1 MVEISDIYDTST
13 QGNFFSSYK
22 KNLGNKLFIYSC
34 SRIISDLLD
43 YDLIC
48 PDNSLI
54 RRENQ
59 ETNQYEVLNFPFGSI
74 LGRKKITSPIM
85 VINDNDIATLGSI
98 ENLINQFQ
106 NHKFFVKTYFSKYDY
121 IKPYKSMVRE
131 YFKSLILPKRQNN
144 DLVIM
149 LRNSNDAGNFML
161 PDKYYLDIIE
171 KETFDTLYISLD
183 HKNRHLSLLNKL
195 KIYNPIIID
204 GNILEIFS
212 QITSFKKIIA
222 SQGTFSF
229 WACFLSNS
237 EKIYWPMTNDGPN
250 SNNQTWGSL
259 VNLKVDDEDRYEH
272 IKVENIYTNE

>member
-1 MVEISDIYDTST
+1 MVEISDKFDTST

-22 KNLGNKLFIYSC
+22 KNLGNKLFIYAC

-48 PDNSLI
+48 PKNSLI

-59 ETNQYEVLNFPFGSI
+59 ETNMYEVLTFPFGSI
-74 LGRKKITSPIM
+74 ENRKRINSLTFT
-85 VINDNDIATLGSI
+85 INDNDIASLGSI
-98 ENLINQFQ
+98 ENLINRFQ
-106 NHKFFVKTYFSKYDY
+106 NHGFFVQTYFSKYDY
-121 IKPYKSMVRE
+121 IKPYKNMVKE
-131 YFKSLILPKRQNN
+131 YYKSLISPKRENN

-161 PDKYYLDIIE
+161 PDNYYLDIIK
-171 KETFDTLYISLD
+171 KENFNNLYISLD
-183 HKNRHLSLLNKL
+183 HKNRHTSLLNKL
-195 KIYNPIIID
+195 KYYNPTIID
-204 GNILEIFS
+204 GNILEVFS
-212 QITSFKKIIA
+212 EITSFKKIIS

-229 WACFLSNS
+229 WASFLSNA

-272 IKVENIYTNE
+272 INVENIYINE

>member
-1 MVEISDIYDTST
+1 MVEISDKYDTST

-74 LGRKKITSPIM
+74 LGRKKVTSPIM

-98 ENLINQFQ
+98 ENLINKFQ
-106 NHKFFVKTYFSKYDY
+106 NHGFFVQTYFSKYDY

-131 YFKSLILPKRQNN
+131 YFKSLTLPKRENN

-149 LRNSNDAGNFML
+149 LRNSNVVNNFML
-161 PDKYYLDIIE
+161 PDSYYLDIIK
-171 KETFDTLYISLD
+171 KESFNNLYISLD
-183 HKNRHLSLLNKL
+183 HKYRHTSLLDKL
-195 KIYNPIIID
+195 KPYNPIFIEGD
-204 GNILEIFS
+204 ILHVFS

-237 EKIYWPMTNDGPN
+237 DKIYWPMTNEGPN
-250 SNNQTWGSL
+250 SNNQVWGSL
-259 VNLKVDDEDRYEH
+259 VNLKVDDDDRYKF
-272 IKVENIYTNE
+272 INVKNIYDNE